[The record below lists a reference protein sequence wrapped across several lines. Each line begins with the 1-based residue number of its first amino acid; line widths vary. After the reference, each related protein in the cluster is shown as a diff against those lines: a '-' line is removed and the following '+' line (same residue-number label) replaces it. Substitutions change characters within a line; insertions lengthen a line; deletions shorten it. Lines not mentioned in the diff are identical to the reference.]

1 MKLTACLGFR
11 MHVRAGGRVQGEGS
25 FALSIKQGTSM
36 AAPLVAGIAALV
48 RQYFV
53 EGWCASL
60 LPRAIE
66 AMRRRALS
74 APRSASRHSSEPLFH
89 SERAVCSCV
98 NERSCSQCAR
108 YPLGSRRSSPKFIPS
123 AALLKAVVV
132 NSGRP
137 ILASLPSMAQVSR
150 TRTLNPKP

>member
-60 LPRAIE
+60 PPPCDRGRAPPCSLSTATCIP
-66 AMRRRALS
+66 ALVRALVS
-74 APRSASRHSSEPLFH
+74 
-89 SERAVCSCV
+89 SERAFCSCV
-98 NERSCSQCAR
+98 NERSCSYCAR

-137 ILASLPSMAQVSR
+137 ILASLPSMAQVS
-150 TRTLNPKP
+150 LHAQ